1 MTKNDVSLDLARI
14 RRFVAGHKFCLACQA
29 SVINALREYLRLV
42 VIALALFLTSGCT
55 PLVLIPPVPPPGAF
69 FEWSDVRP
77 SDIPTSRPL
86 KSIPADWEEILF
98 DAHAVAE
105 SCDRE
110 ACLRDRNA
118 WNDRCLRP
126 RANAMAVR
134 LMAHLKTRGAWHPQ
148 GFALLARDV
157 GSLPVVAAGEES
169 AAASCNTHALSQ
181 SAMSSLVQ
189 AIAELAHAEQAP
201 ACDALRLLKV
211 EFDVSTVDRS
221 QEGFGEFLEHDFS
234 TVMGSAFIGILSGA
248 TVMPM
253 GDMISRIV
261 TITLTL
267 RQGIAEPM
275 RVSARGS
282 ASVKWGSGK
291 VFEEKG
297 PAPRE
302 LVPVAV
308 AEAFARLDALLL
320 PLQEKACRLGVD

>member
-1 MTKNDVSLDLARI
+1 MAKKAASLDLTPI
-14 RRFVAGHKFCLACQA
+14 RRFVVCHKFCLARQA
-29 SVINALREYLRLV
+29 SLINVLREYLRPV
-42 VIALALFLTSGCT
+42 VVALALVLTSGCT

-77 SDIPTSRPL
+77 SDIPASRPL
-86 KSIPADWEEILF
+86 KSIPVDWTEILY

-105 SCDRE
+105 GCDRE

-118 WNDRCLRP
+118 WDGRCLRS
-126 RANAMAVR
+126 RAEAMAVR
-134 LMAHLKTRGAWHPQ
+134 LIAHLKARGAWHPQ
-148 GFALLARDV
+148 SFALIAQNV
-157 GSLPVVAAGEES
+157 ASSPVVVDEAES
-169 AAASCNTHALSQ
+169 AAASCNSDALSQ
-181 SAMSSLVQ
+181 AAMSSLVH
-189 AIAELAHAEQAP
+189 AIADRAVAEQAP
-201 ACDALRLLKV
+201 ACDALRLLKI
-211 EFDVSTVDRS
+211 EFDVSTIDRG
-221 QEGFGEFLEHDFS
+221 QEGFGEFLKHDFS
-234 TVMGSAFIGILSGA
+234 TVLGSAFIGILSGA

-253 GDMISRIV
+253 GDVISRIV

-267 RQGIAEPM
+267 RQGIAEPI

-308 AEAFARLDALLL
+308 AEAFAKLDAMML
-320 PLQEKACRLGVD
+320 PLQEKTCLPGVY